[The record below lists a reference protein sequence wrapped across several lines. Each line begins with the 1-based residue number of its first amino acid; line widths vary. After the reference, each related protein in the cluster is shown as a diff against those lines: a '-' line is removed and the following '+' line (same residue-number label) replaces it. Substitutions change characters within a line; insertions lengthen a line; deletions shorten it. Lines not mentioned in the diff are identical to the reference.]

1 MGKTTIGEI
10 VKDTCA
16 AIWDVLKDKY
26 LPRPSREMWS
36 KIAENYFQKWNFPNC
51 IGAIDGK
58 HVRVKCPAHSG
69 SRFYNYKHFFSIL
82 LQAVADAD
90 CKLIAVDIGTV
101 GRQSDGGNFRTSTI
115 YNLLETG
122 KLDVPPDA
130 ELHGSVSKIP
140 FVLVGDEGYPLLPY
154 LMRPYPARNL
164 DNRQRIFNY
173 RLSRAR
179 RSVECAFGIMSS
191 KWRILHKCIETS
203 EENAVKIIKAICILH
218 NFILDNEGLDSNYLT
233 QDAISH
239 QGHSRRTQYRFTTQA
254 QTTRDTLLNYFN
266 GIGAVP
272 WQNDYALPENI
283 LQRNNNG

>member
-1 MGKTTIGEI
+1 MGKTTIAEV
-10 VKDTCA
+10 VKDTCT

-26 LPRPSREMWS
+26 LPRPSKEMWC
-36 KIAENYFQKWNFPNC
+36 KISDNYFQKWNFPNC

-58 HVRVKCPAHSG
+58 HVRVKCPGHTG
-69 SRFYNYKHFFSIL
+69 SKFYNYKHFFSIL

-90 CKLIAVDIGTV
+90 CKLIAVDIGAV
-101 GRQSDGGNFRTSTI
+101 GRQSDGGNFRTSSL

-122 KLDVPPDA
+122 KLDVPPDT
-130 ELHGSVSKIP
+130 ELPGSVCKIP

-191 KWRILHKCIETS
+191 KWRILHKCIETN

-218 NFILDNEGLDSNYLT
+218 NFVLDNERLDSNYLT
-233 QDAISH
+233 QDVRTEHA
-239 QGHSRRTQYRFTTQA
+239 RRTQYRFTTHA

-272 WQNDYALPENI
+272 WQNDFALPENI
-283 LQRNNNG
+283 LQRNNNN